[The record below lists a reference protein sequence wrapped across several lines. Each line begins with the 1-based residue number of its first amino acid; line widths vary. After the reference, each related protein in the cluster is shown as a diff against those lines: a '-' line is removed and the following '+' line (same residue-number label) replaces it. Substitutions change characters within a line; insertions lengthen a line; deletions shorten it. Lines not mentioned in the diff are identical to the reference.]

1 MQIVMETTLG
11 GTDISRIDPYENW
24 EEATRR
30 PGALGATPLWKPVYI
45 EVTPDLNHPL
55 PYASSAV
62 QLILLIAGQHP
73 QTRISQDAM
82 RSLLN
87 LIYADLTGTPK
98 PRFQRLFLMRQAA
111 VAYDTLPHCA
121 IRHVGPA
128 FAGETTLVND
138 PLLGAFHT
146 RFAALP
152 QGSRAAKAVSGV
164 SPGNLKSMLK
174 HARFGVSTLPALA
187 DVAVTGIIDGVIA
200 VANQRFCLPGNGP
213 TTPRTTRVQRYWMQ
227 SEKFGNSTGLLTLGS
242 EWDQAALNSKIA
254 AFSKKGD
261 LDEGA
266 FYNALH
272 QENRAQ
278 GFANL
283 AGNGYLRPHGFN
295 LTHGTH
301 VLDVAAGWPVASARA
316 DRPIL
321 AVQLPERATAET
333 WGGRLDFHILAGIIR
348 LLHWADNWTDATGTP
363 CRAELVINLSYGS
376 YAGPKDGS
384 GFLESEIARLIR
396 YRNEEG
402 VATAVAM
409 PAGNS
414 FRARCHGKMTLQT
427 GQNQYL
433 DWQILPEDQ
442 SVSFLEIWLTP
453 FEQATLTITP
463 PGQAAVDLPLLNTAT
478 ADVPVSYVTDFL
490 AGPETT
496 GRAYVQHFSET
507 GRTRIML
514 ALAPSQNHEKP
525 AQAVSPGGY
534 RLTLTNTGTTRFT
547 AEFDVQRDD
556 TPQNF
561 PVFARQSY
569 LDHPTA
575 NAEDPET
582 GVRDLPQTGSPVSRL
597 GTLSSFANDAGDD
610 TYVVGGALG
619 RDTLARAALYA
630 SGGPTPGRAAPD
642 LAAVS
647 DETRAH
653 VGILASGTFSGA
665 MRPVS
670 GTSISTPQVTR
681 KLVESFA
688 AGHHRTTVAGV
699 QISRHNKARGMA
711 DLAATQ
717 PVNPAPDFR
726 LGGVTLPIETAPGR
740 VARRL

>member
-1 MQIVMETTLG
+1 MPINLETTLN

-24 EEATRR
+24 EETTRR
-30 PGALGATPLWKPVYI
+30 AGALGTGPLWKPVYMEI
-45 EVTPDLNHPL
+45 LPHPNHPL
-55 PYASSAV
+55 PYAVSAV

-87 LIYADLTGTPK
+87 LIYADLTGSTR
-98 PRFQRLFLMRQAA
+98 PRFHRFFLMRQEG
-111 VAYDTLPHCA
+111 VAYDSLPHCE

-128 FAGETTLVND
+128 FAGETGLAND
-138 PLLGAFHT
+138 PLLADFHNAFA
-146 RFAALP
+146 RLP
-152 QGSRAAKAVSGV
+152 QGSRATKAVLGV
-164 SPGNLKSMLK
+164 APNKLTALLRKS
-174 HARFGVSTLPALA
+174 RFGISSTPALA
-187 DVAVTGIIDGVIA
+187 EEVVTAIVDGVIG
-200 VANQRFCLPGNGP
+200 VANQRFCFSGNAANQ
-213 TTPRTTRVQRYWMQ
+213 PRSTRVQRYWMQ
-227 SEKFGNSTGLLTLGS
+227 SEKFGNSAGLLTLGS
-242 EWDQAALNSKIA
+242 EWDQAALNAKIA
-254 AFSKKGD
+254 ENSKQGD

-266 FYNALH
+266 FYTALH

-278 GFANL
+278 GFVNL
-283 AGNGYLRPHGFN
+283 TGNGYRRPHGFN

-301 VLDVAAGWPVASARA
+301 VLDLAAGWPATDAPA
-316 DRPIL
+316 NRPIL

-333 WGGRLDFHILAGIIR
+333 WGGRLDFHILAGVIR
-348 LLHWADNWTDATGTP
+348 LLHWADNWTDRNGNP

-376 YAGPKDGS
+376 YAGAKDGS

-402 VATAVAM
+402 VATAVVM

-427 GQNQYL
+427 GQSRYL

-442 SVSFLEIWLTP
+442 SISFLEVWLTP
-453 FEQATLTITP
+453 FDQATLTITP
-463 PGQAAVDLPLLNTAT
+463 PHQPAVDLPLVSTAT
-478 ADVPVSYVTDFL
+478 AAVPLSYGADFL
-490 AGPETT
+490 TGPETT

-507 GRTRIML
+507 GRTRVVL
-514 ALAPSQNHEKP
+514 ALAPSQNHETP
-525 AQAVSPGGY
+525 TQAVPAGGY
-534 RLTLTNTGTTRFT
+534 RLALTNTGTTRFT

-556 TPQNF
+556 TPLNF

-575 NAEDPET
+575 NEEDPET

-597 GTLSSFANDAGDD
+597 GTLSSFVNNAGDD
-610 TYVVGGALG
+610 TYVVGGALD
-619 RDTLARAALYA
+619 RDTLAQAALYA
-630 SGGPTPGRAAPD
+630 SGGPTAGRAAPD
-642 LAAVS
+642 LSAIS

-653 VGILASGTFSGA
+653 GGILASGTFSGA
-665 MRPVS
+665 MRAVA
-670 GTSISTPQVTR
+670 GTSISAPQVTR
-681 KLVESFA
+681 KLVDSFA

-699 QISRHNKARGMA
+699 QTSHHNKARGMA

-717 PVNPAPDFR
+717 PVSPAPDFR
-726 LGGVTLPIETAPGR
+726 LGGFTLPLETAPGR